1 MTFTAQ
7 SLEKSYIGE
16 QRSYP
21 TFGMMQILGQIIA
34 VRVLTHLII
43 G

>member
-7 SLEKSYIGE
+7 SFEESHIGE

-21 TFGMMQILGQIIA
+21 TFGMMQILGQILA
-34 VRVLTHLII
+34 VRMLTHLII